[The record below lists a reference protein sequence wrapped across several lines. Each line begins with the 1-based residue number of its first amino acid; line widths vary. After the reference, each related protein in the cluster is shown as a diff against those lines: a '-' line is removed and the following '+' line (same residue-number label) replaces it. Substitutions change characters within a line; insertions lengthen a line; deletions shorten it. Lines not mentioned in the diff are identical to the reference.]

1 LASYD
6 LVMRTV
12 HFSLPHIVTAFMTLI
27 ALAACQSAPPVRPPT
42 PELQLL
48 EASPLQIPRD
58 CIAAGSYV
66 VSFRVATSGR
76 TAAIRAPD
84 APACVEQALSAW
96 VESFRY
102 APPARVTPATIE
114 WMMVTA
120 KRGS

>member
-1 LASYD
+1 
-6 LVMRTV
+6 MRIE
-12 HFSLPHIVTAFMTLI
+12 SPNVTRVSTAICAVLSPI
-27 ALAACQSAPPVRPPT
+27 LLAACQSTPPIRPPM

-48 EASPLQIPRD
+48 EASSLQIPRD
-58 CIAAGSYV
+58 CIVAGSYV
-66 VSFRVATSGR
+66 VSFTVTTSGR
-76 TAAIRAPD
+76 TDAIRASD
-84 APACVEQALSAW
+84 AAACVEQALTAW